1 MPFTQALVNTS
12 LVYLVLSAV
21 FCMSELGVI
30 LSVVS
35 IPLGHSWCF
44 VTNIQDLS
52 CEPHKGLLNHVD
64 LRGSQ
69 TD

>member
-1 MPFTQALVNTS
+1 MPYTQALVNTS
-12 LVYLVLSAV
+12 LVYLVLSAM

-35 IPLGHSWCF
+35 TPLGHFWCF

-52 CEPHKGLLNHVD
+52 CEPQNSRTVE
-64 LRGSQ
+64 SC
-69 TD
+69 